1 MSKCYVVVY
10 LLTYVL
16 PVRRPASHTDV
27 GLCLIRYASSIAGMW
42 SERAF
47 TSESFDKDGHRS
59 LISSH
64 KNFSIKRADITNL
77 REECLRLVCRISQ
90 KYCTVRKHQSNTS
103 AITRQAEN
111 GYLCCTPTNFIPG
124 DVIHDED
131 SCTSTFSSDVD
142 STFSSG
148 SGSLYAPEEDDNIHD
163 ESDRFCN
170 DNMNRF
176 VDSDN
181 DIDDEQS
188 VEEYYTDFTT
198 HQCTAPSLQES
209 IPDNDPDLVDNLICP
224 GDLVEYRELEEGST
238 VKKAS
243 IISIESC
250 TNARY
255 IVLASGAL
263 LHSKKHAVR
272 KVEMYCSATR
282 DRVPNPLAQWFCLD
296 KCLLQQ
302 GTVQTKRD
310 EENTIDKDFLVE
322 EIQK

>member
-1 MSKCYVVVY
+1 MRKY
-10 LLTYVL
+10 
-16 PVRRPASHTDV
+16 
-27 GLCLIRYASSIAGMW
+27 
-42 SERAF
+42 
-47 TSESFDKDGHRS
+47 
-59 LISSH
+59 
-64 KNFSIKRADITNL
+64 FS
-77 REECLRLVCRISQ
+77 
-90 KYCTVRKHQSNTS
+90 
-103 AITRQAEN
+103 
-111 GYLCCTPTNFIPG
+111 G
-124 DVIHDED
+124 
-131 SCTSTFSSDVD
+131 DVD
-142 STFSSG
+142 STFLSG
-148 SGSLYAPEEDDNIHD
+148 SGSLYVPKEDDNVHCEPD
-163 ESDRFCN
+163 CVCD
-170 DNMNRF
+170 DNMNGF

-181 DIDDEQS
+181 NIDDKQR
-188 VEEYYTDFTT
+188 VEECYTDFTT
-198 HQCTAPSLQES
+198 QQCTTPSLQENS
-209 IPDNDPDLVDNLICP
+209 ADNDPDLVDNLICP

>member
-1 MSKCYVVVY
+1 M
-10 LLTYVL
+10 
-16 PVRRPASHTDV
+16 
-27 GLCLIRYASSIAGMW
+27 
-42 SERAF
+42 
-47 TSESFDKDGHRS
+47 
-59 LISSH
+59 
-64 KNFSIKRADITNL
+64 
-77 REECLRLVCRISQ
+77 CRISQ

-148 SGSLYAPEEDDNIHD
+148 SGSLYAPEEDDNIHN

-198 HQCTAPSLQES
+198 HQRTAPSLQES
-209 IPDNDPDLVDNLICP
+209 SADNDPDLVDNLICP

-243 IISIESC
+243 IVSIESC

-310 EENTIDKDFLVE
+310 EENTIDKDLFVE
-322 EIQK
+322 ETQK